1 MASPFA
7 AHILPAR
14 AVIRMTGEAPLAFLH
29 NLLTCDLAHLPERT
43 WAYGAL
49 LSPQG
54 KIQHDVFVLH
64 EAGTVFVDCAAPQR
78 DSLLKKLALYRLR
91 AKIAI
96 EADDTLAIAAATE
109 SGLSPADPRLPSMG
123 SRALVPAGSLTVGS
137 GYETA
142 RIVAGLADST
152 ADIGENVMFPHEANL
167 DLLHGVSFTKGCYV
181 GQEVVSRM
189 QHRGTARSR
198 ILPVTGVGI
207 LPAKGTAI
215 RSGESNVGEMLSSS
229 GSQGLALFR
238 LDRLAE
244 TTAPLLAQS
253 VQLRVYKPDWL
264 TVPLELPDCAS

>member
-7 AHILPAR
+7 AQILPAR

-29 NLLTCDLAHLPERT
+29 NLLTCDLARLPERT

-64 EAGTVFVDCAAPQR
+64 EAGTVYVDCAAPQR
-78 DSLLKKLALYRLR
+78 DTLLKKLVLYRLR

-109 SGLSPADPRLPSMG
+109 SGLSSADPRLPSMG

-137 GYETA
+137 GYDTA
-142 RIVAGLADST
+142 RIAAGLADST

-181 GQEVVSRM
+181 GQEN
-189 QHRGTARSR
+189 TARMNWRQKVNRRLVVVPLARSDPSR
-198 ILPVTGVGI
+198 RRAEWPDL
-207 LPAKGTAI
+207 
-215 RSGESNVGEMLSSS
+215 
-229 GSQGLALFR
+229 GLAL
-238 LDRLAE
+238 DH
-244 TTAPLLAQS
+244 
-253 VQLRVYKPDWL
+253 LRVEDIAPDLRPQWL
-264 TVPLELPDCAS
+264 GAQ